1 MDDDP
6 HITLAVPP
14 PPTDAF
20 DWDDHYIAVPTDLVE
35 YAIDVLRCYLAQW
48 RQPKGIEPEDQ
59 AYNAL
64 AVAAGHALAGLLASL
79 AAHNTQGGA
88 AQLIGQ
94 IANFFYWRDAREYL
108 ANLRG
113 RQDTADI
120 VEALLALHEERE
132 RRRNEW
138 MPQRA
143 PQGPQVQVWRP
154 EGRQQCRTTWRA
166 SRDRKALRPRHM
178 PPIA

>member
-1 MDDDP
+1 
-6 HITLAVPP
+6 
-14 PPTDAF
+14 
-20 DWDDHYIAVPTDLVE
+20 VPTDLVE

-48 RQPKGIEPEDQ
+48 RQPEGSEPEAQ
-59 AYNAL
+59 AHCAL

-88 AQLIGQ
+88 VQLIGQ
-94 IANFFYWRDAREYL
+94 IANFFHCRDAREHL
-108 ANLRG
+108 ANLRR

-120 VEALLALHEERE
+120 VDALLALYEERE
-132 RRRNEW
+132 RRRNAW

-143 PQGPQVQVWRP
+143 PQGSQVQVWRP
-154 EGRQQCRTTWRA
+154 EGQQCRTTWRA
-166 SRDRKALRPRHM
+166 SSDRKALRLKHT